1 MAVITIGGYT
11 RSQRQGE
18 GEYRLH
24 LCNEF
29 AGRYLTESVN
39 PVIPP
44 AYKKAS
50 PAKIEAYKRCVK
62 IAKDIPCS
70 SEVVVMSTNCFRFVC
85 GFYTIDSENGNINRV
100 FWFTENHRYYADIQ

>member
-11 RSQRQGE
+11 WSQRQGE

-44 AYKKAS
+44 AYKKGVA
-50 PAKIEAYKRCVK
+50 R
-62 IAKDIPCS
+62 
-70 SEVVVMSTNCFRFVC
+70 
-85 GFYTIDSENGNINRV
+85 
-100 FWFTENHRYYADIQ
+100 